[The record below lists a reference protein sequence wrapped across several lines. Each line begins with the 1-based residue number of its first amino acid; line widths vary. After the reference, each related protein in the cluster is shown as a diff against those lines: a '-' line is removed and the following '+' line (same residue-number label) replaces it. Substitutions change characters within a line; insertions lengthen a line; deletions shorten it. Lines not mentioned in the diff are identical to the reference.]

1 MTVNISK
8 KVLVRIGVAIAIV
21 SVIAILIGSLAS
33 SKKGI
38 AQQEQTTEAEAAA
51 AQAISEVLR
60 FDYTEGQE
68 AWAERIEPFC
78 TPVGLMFWDGPI
90 ADQVWPMLMEK
101 QYVTQ
106 NIEVLDT
113 KVVDEGNW
121 PNTLLIEVTLEIE
134 YTVGE
139 NSEPIR
145 EETTNTVMM
154 VQHDG
159 QWLMDVPPEQASS
172 ETKEM

>member
-33 SKKGI
+33 SKKGV

-68 AWAERIEPFC
+68 HQP
-78 TPVGLMFWDGPI
+78 D
-90 ADQVWPMLMEK
+90 
-101 QYVTQ
+101 
-106 NIEVLDT
+106 
-113 KVVDEGNW
+113 
-121 PNTLLIEVTLEIE
+121 
-134 YTVGE
+134 
-139 NSEPIR
+139 
-145 EETTNTVMM
+145 
-154 VQHDG
+154 
-159 QWLMDVPPEQASS
+159 
-172 ETKEM
+172 